1 MIPPIAEKIRKELT
15 TNGHTRVDN
24 YYWLNNRENTE
35 VIKYLEDENAYTE
48 DVMSDCSEL
57 REKLFN
63 EIVGRIKQTDESVP
77 YKENGYFYYS
87 RYEEGKEYPIFCR
100 KKETLEATEEI
111 LLNVNEMAK
120 GYDYYQV
127 SGLSISLNNKYLAYG
142 VDTVSRRIYT
152 IYFKNLETGELF
164 DVVIPGTTGSVAW
177 ANDNSTFFYT
187 TKDEQTLRSDKI
199 FRRKLGSQLSEDML
213 IYEEKDDVFG
223 TMVYKTKSDQFIMIA
238 CYSKASDEYR
248 FLDANNPDGEFKIIQ
263 PREKDL
269 EYSVDQY
276 LDKFYIITNWE
287 AKNFKLMEVS
297 ITNPKKE
304 NWKEIIAHRHD
315 VFIQNIEI
323 FSNFLVLSERK
334 NGLINIRIINWK
346 TKEDHYLNFGEE
358 AYAAG
363 IGINTDFNS
372 VELRY
377 NYSSLTTPG
386 SAFDYNMITREK
398 LLKKQQEV
406 IGDFNPAN
414 YEAKRLYATARDGK
428 KIPISIVYRKGIELN
443 SNNPLMLYGYGSYGI
458 SIDASFS
465 SVRLSLL
472 DRGFIYAIAHIR
484 GGQEMGRDWY
494 DDGKKLNKMNTFTD
508 FIDSAEFLINSKY
521 TQPEKLFAMGGSAGG
536 LLIGAIINMRPD
548 LFKAV
553 LAIVP
558 FVDVVTTMLDDTIPL
573 TTGEYDEWGNPNEE
587 LYYNYMLSYSPY
599 DNVKQANYPA
609 MLVITGLHDSQVQY
623 WEPAKWVAK
632 LRELKTDNNILLLN
646 TNMKAGHGGA
656 SGRFEAYRDT
666 ALEYSFILKLLDI
679 RE

>member
-48 DVMSDCSEL
+48 DVMSDYSEL

-334 NGLINIRIINWK
+334 DGLINIRIINWK